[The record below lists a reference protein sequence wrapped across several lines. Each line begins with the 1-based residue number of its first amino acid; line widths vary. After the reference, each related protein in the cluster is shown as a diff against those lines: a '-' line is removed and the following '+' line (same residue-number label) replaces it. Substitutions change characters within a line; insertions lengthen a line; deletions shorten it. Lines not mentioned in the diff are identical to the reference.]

1 MTITPVI
8 LSGGSGTRLWPL
20 SWGNH
25 PKQFL
30 PLVSNKTMIQE
41 TLLRLNGLNLSAPI
55 VSCND
60 AHRFLVAEQIGEVCS
75 EKPRILLEPV
85 AKNTAP
91 AIAAACCAAMK
102 NDKDAVVIIL
112 PSDHVISDVPAFQKA
127 VMTAA
132 EQAQKGF
139 LVTFG
144 IVPTFAA
151 TGYGYVKT
159 AGEEADGA
167 YTLEKFVEKP
177 CFEKA
182 QEYLASG
189 EYSWN
194 SGMFVFKASVF
205 LEELKTFAP
214 EMYSLSAASFENALV
229 ESDFVRLDKA
239 SFEKIKGDSI
249 DYAVMEKTKKG
260 KVVKLNAGW
269 NDVGSWI
276 ALWDIQ
282 QKDKDGNV
290 SKGDVISL
298 DTTDSYIHAGKRT
311 VAVIGL
317 DNIVI
322 VDSDD
327 AVLIAAKGK
336 IQDVKKI
343 AEEMKRRESEGV

>member
-1 MTITPVI
+1 M
-8 LSGGSGTRLWPL
+8 
-20 SWGNH
+20 
-25 PKQFL
+25 
-30 PLVSNKTMIQE
+30 
-41 TLLRLNGLNLSAPI
+41 
-55 VSCND
+55 
-60 AHRFLVAEQIGEVCS
+60 
-75 EKPRILLEPV
+75 
-85 AKNTAP
+85 
-91 AIAAACCAAMK
+91 
-102 NDKDAVVIIL
+102 
-112 PSDHVISDVPAFQKA
+112 
-127 VMTAA
+127 
-132 EQAQKGF
+132 
-139 LVTFG
+139 
-144 IVPTFAA
+144 
-151 TGYGYVKT
+151 
-159 AGEEADGA
+159 EE
-167 YTLEKFVEKP
+167 
-177 CFEKA
+177 
-182 QEYLASG
+182 
-189 EYSWN
+189 
-194 SGMFVFKASVF
+194 MFVFKASVF

-269 NDVGSWI
+269 NDVGSWT

-282 QKDKDGNV
+282 QKDKNGNV

-343 AEEMKRRESEGV
+343 AEEMKRREYEGV